1 MKPEFLNSSRYLHCR
16 SIEGSLSMMPLSD
29 LVQWIESSR
38 RSGTLL
44 ATHDELERWF
54 FFQNGNV
61 VFSWSDTEGERLCAA
76 LRQATGLTLTR
87 LQQNMEQAEQLG
99 ISFIGLLSSQEG
111 ITLDHLTNIVSQLT
125 RQSLTHSLN
134 WKAGSFR
141 FNDHLPPV
149 VLSSPLNLST
159 SQLLLDS
166 AIRLDESGQ
175 EEQIPVD
182 PVMNELFDLISKG
195 TIEIPPMPT
204 EMQLL
209 MNRISTPDL
218 SIEEITE
225 CISDPLL
232 VSKVLRVCNS
242 SSYGLRTKIGTIREA
257 VVYMGL
263 KALMSIVT
271 VHALSGYSAR
281 NTELVQLTL
290 HHSLMVGM
298 VAKQLAKDLGQNH
311 DQAFVCGLLH
321 DLGRIVMLEVLE
333 GYNLPQTTRDLLIEQ
348 HHPIIGGLVA
358 KSWNFSDDIQ
368 EAVRFHH
375 DPSEAQEHTSL
386 VELIHLANLLAR
398 NEPTQAAGELL
409 RQVNFVEQ
417 YMPFADHLEQLDQ
430 EIEAILTP
438 I

>member
-1 MKPEFLNSSRYLHCR
+1 
-16 SIEGSLSMMPLSD
+16 MMPLSD

-44 ATHDELERWF
+44 ATHEELERWF

-61 VFSWSDTEGERLCAA
+61 IFSWSDTEGEQLCAA
-76 LRQATGLTLTR
+76 LHQATGLPLAR

-99 ISFIGLLSSQEG
+99 ISFLGLLSSQEG
-111 ITLDHLTNIVSQLT
+111 IPLDHLTNVVSQLT
-125 RQSLTHSLN
+125 RQSLAHSLN
-134 WKAGSFR
+134 WKAGRFR

-175 EEQIPVD
+175 EEQVRVD
-182 PVMNELFDLISKG
+182 PVMNELFDLIRKG

-218 SIEEITE
+218 SIEEISD

-242 SSYGLRTKIGTIREA
+242 SSYGLRTKVGTIREA

-271 VHALSGYSAR
+271 VHALSGYSSR

-368 EAVRFHH
+368 EAVQFHH

-398 NEPTQAAGELL
+398 NEPTLGTEGLL

-417 YMPFADHLEQLDQ
+417 YLPFTDHLEQLDQ
-430 EIEAILTP
+430 EIEAILAP